1 MNSTALEINGLS
13 KSYGDVEALQ
23 DVSFEVS
30 RGEIFGLLGPNGSG
44 KTTLLS
50 CVTQLADRDEGSI
63 EVMGLDL
70 EESYNEVKKRV
81 GLSLQDPNADPYFS
95 IRRALIY
102 QAGYY
107 GLPRD
112 DAEER
117 VDTLLKEFDLYG
129 KRDAKF
135 RSLSGGMQRKVSLL
149 KALINDPDLLILDEP
164 TAALDVEARHDLWE
178 HVRRVNESGVTILLT
193 THYLEEAEEMC
204 ERICFLRNGSVLRI
218 DDKDKIMDTLSQN
231 KITIEFDDGIPDL
244 PKSFPAYDVADDRDA
259 VFITVS
265 REQQSNRLRE
275 ALHVLDTNGVDYR
288 NFTLEQDRLE
298 EIFRRMMFDD

>member
-1 MNSTALEINGLS
+1 MSSTALKINGLS

-23 DVSFEVS
+23 DVSFSVS

-44 KTTLLS
+44 KTTLLN

-70 EESYNEVKKRV
+70 EESHNEVKKRV

-117 VDTLLKEFDLYG
+117 VDTLLREFDLYG

-218 DDKDKIMDTLSQN
+218 DEKDKIMDTLSQN

-275 ALHVLDTNGVDYR
+275 ALHVLDTNGIDYR